1 MPQPLG
7 STCEVLCPGPSGVGV
22 DGVGCTAWGILAAA
36 LGALG
41 VPRPAHSRASGS
53 HGGRG
58 RPFPAAA
65 SPSSQPV
72 SCLRLLLFWVRGQGR
87 AGPAAG
93 NRRHVH
99 EPPRARPR
107 HPGHNRTTRDPPLMS
122 PTPPGPARPAPLP
135 AQLRGI
141 PVRVGVAPARGWC
154 RPSPPVGREEP
165 ARIWPRCLVQGV
177 IAGPS
182 APASAPGTCPR
193 AGAGTGPVPA
203 APPASPAAVWGC

>member
-1 MPQPLG
+1 MRCCAQG
-7 STCEVLCPGPSGVGV
+7 QGGGQA
-22 DGVGCTAWGILAAA
+22 GWGCTEWGAR
-36 LGALG
+36 GG
-41 VPRPAHSRASGS
+41 GFPQDHWEHRGSPTPAHSRASGS

-65 SPSSQPV
+65 SPSPQPV
-72 SCLRLLLFWVRGQGR
+72 SCLRLLLFWVCGQGR

-93 NRRHVH
+93 NSRHVH
-99 EPPRARPR
+99 EPPRARPSR
-107 HPGHNRTTRDPPLMS
+107 PGHGRATGHPPLMS
-122 PTPPGPARPAPLP
+122 PTSPGRPRPARRP
-135 AQLRGI
+135 AQPRGI
-141 PVRVGVAPARGWC
+141 PVRVRVSPARGWC

-165 ARIWPRCLVQGV
+165 ARIWPRCLLQGV

-203 APPASPAAVWGC
+203 APPASPAAVWG